1 MKWFLLF
8 LVSSGA
14 TIVRVIHSECHKIE
28 EAMQSMIDLT
38 DGKYITHSLIYN
50 PIFNTC
56 DVVITFDT
64 NPMFRSSDR

>member
-8 LVSSGA
+8 IAWTSA
-14 TIVRVIHSECHKIE
+14 TIVRVIHCKCHNIE

-38 DGKYITHSLIYN
+38 DGHYITHSLIYD
-50 PIFNTC
+50 PTFDTC

-64 NPMFRSSDR
+64 KPTCRSYRR